1 VGLLSNLLG
10 FRDGRADDGSG
21 APLIIRQATA
31 EDLEPAM
38 RLILSPP
45 GGTADL
51 RSVQEFIH
59 FARERGIDFGG
70 LHVAQRAGKLV
81 SGILPVV
88 SPGRTMLLLC
98 PPGNQGKGTDAST
111 AQLIDPVCHHGAAK
125 GIELAQT
132 LIDPQDGALETLFTE
147 GGFAKMAELHYLQG
161 QPAADASFPP
171 LPDGMAWTA
180 YSAETHK
187 LFGRII
193 LDSYQNS
200 LDCPALNG
208 RRDIDDI
215 IAGHQA
221 SGSFDPKLW
230 FLLREGETPLGVL
243 LLSESL
249 RSDSIELVYLGLTP
263 AARGRRLA
271 ELMMQQAF
279 ASVSARKQP
288 KLCLAVD
295 SQNTPALKLYYRHG
309 MHRIAS
315 KLAFLRDLRKMGEK
329 SADFSGIS
337 TV

>member
-10 FRDGRADDGSG
+10 FRDGRADDDD
-21 APLIIRQATA
+21 ALVIRQATA

-38 RLILSPP
+38 RLILAPP
-45 GGTADL
+45 GGTADA
-51 RSVQEFIH
+51 RSVQEFIG

-70 LHVAQRAGKLV
+70 LHVAQRGGRLV

-98 PPGNQGKGTDAST
+98 PAGNQGKGTDAAT
-111 AQLIDPVCHHGAAK
+111 AQLIDPVCHHGGAR

-132 LIDPQDGALETLFTE
+132 LIDPQDEALATLFTQ

-161 QPAADASFPP
+161 QPMSEASFPP

-180 YSAETHK
+180 YSAESHR

-221 SGSFDPKLW
+221 SGSFDPNLW
-230 FLLREGETPLGVL
+230 FLLRERETPLGVL

-263 AARGRRLA
+263 GARGRGLA
-271 ELMMQQAF
+271 ELMMRQAF
-279 ASVSARKQP
+279 ASVSARNQQR
-288 KLCLAVD
+288 LCLAVD

-315 KLAFLRDLRKMGEK
+315 KLALLRDLRKMGEK
-329 SADFSGIS
+329 CAEFAGIGG
-337 TV
+337 V